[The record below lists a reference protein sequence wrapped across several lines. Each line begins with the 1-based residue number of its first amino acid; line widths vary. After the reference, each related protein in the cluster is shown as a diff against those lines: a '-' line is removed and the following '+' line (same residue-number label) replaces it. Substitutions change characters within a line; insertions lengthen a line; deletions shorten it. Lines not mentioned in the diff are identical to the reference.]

1 MITRRMMITR
11 RKSGKGMALP
21 MVLWTIALLGGITIL
36 LAGIISGWTDEETRA
51 GKLLRARAQA
61 LSGVAVAM
69 NPAVSPGDPL
79 LKSSNAD
86 DSEGYSVTLGD
97 DSGLINPNEFLGG
110 EGPERRDLLKRL
122 FNVWGL
128 KPEQADSAADGLY
141 DWQNPSPFR
150 SLHGAKAQNYEAV
163 GRAGLPP
170 GAPFTSPEEMTLVL
184 GFDPV
189 AEAKPNWQNFLT
201 TYWQEKVN
209 LLHAPKQVLI
219 DFVGLTP
226 SQSDAW
232 ITLRNGKDG
241 IEGTTDD
248 LKVKDLDQ
256 AASLIG
262 ASGGQKTVLKAT
274 SDVTGSVRRIE
285 STGFCNGVKRIITV
299 IAATGTQENPQ
310 SAVSVLGW
318 SER

>member
-1 MITRRMMITR
+1 MITSLMSLRRR
-11 RKSGKGMALP
+11 RHDGMALP

-51 GKLLRARAQA
+51 GKLLQAREQA

-69 NPAVSPGDPL
+69 NPAVSPGDSL
-79 LKSSNAD
+79 LKASNAD
-86 DSEGYSVTLGD
+86 GSEGYSVTLSD
-97 DSGLINPNEFLGG
+97 DSGLINPNVFLGAS
-110 EGPERRDLLKRL
+110 PDRRDLLKRL
-122 FNVWGL
+122 FNIWGL
-128 KPEQADSAADGLY
+128 KPEQADTAADSLY

-150 SLHGAKAQNYEAV
+150 SLHGAKAQDYEAV

-189 AEAKPNWQNFLT
+189 TAAKPDWQRFFT
-201 TYWQEKVN
+201 TSWQGKVN
-209 LLHAPKQVLI
+209 LLHAPKKVLF

-226 SQSDAW
+226 SQADAW

-241 IEGTTDD
+241 IEGTPDD

-262 ASGGQKTVLKAT
+262 AAGGQKTLLEAT
-274 SDVTGSVRRIE
+274 SGVSGSVRRIE
-285 STGFCNGVKRIITV
+285 STGFCNGVKRVITV
-299 IAATGTQENPQ
+299 TVATGGQENPQ
-310 SAVSVLGW
+310 SPASVLGW

>member
-1 MITRRMMITR
+1 
-11 RKSGKGMALP
+11 MALP

-51 GKLLRARAQA
+51 GKLLRAREQA
-61 LSGVAVAM
+61 LSGVSVAM

-79 LKSSNAD
+79 LKAINTD
-86 DSEGYSVTLGD
+86 GSEGYSVTLSD
-97 DSGLINPNEFLGG
+97 DSGLINPNMFLKD
-110 EGPERRDLLKRL
+110 PDRRDLLKRL
-122 FNVWGL
+122 FNTWGL

-150 SLHGAKAQNYEAV
+150 SLHGAKAQDYEAA
-163 GRAGLPP
+163 GRSGLPP
-170 GAPFTSPEEMTLVL
+170 GTPFTSPEEMTLVL

-189 AEAKPNWQNFLT
+189 MEAKTNWPCFFT
-201 TYWQEKVN
+201 TSWQGKVN
-209 LLHAPKQVLI
+209 LLHAPKEVLV

-226 SQSDAW
+226 AQADAW

-241 IEGTTDD
+241 IEGTPDD

-256 AASLIG
+256 AAMLIG
-262 ASGGQKTVLKAT
+262 AAGGQKTLLEEAC
-274 SDVTGSVRRIE
+274 DVQGTVRRIE
-285 STGFCNGVKRIITV
+285 STGFCHGVKRVIIV
-299 IAATGTQENPQ
+299 IVATGGQENPQ
-310 SAVSVLGW
+310 SAVSMLGW

>member
-1 MITRRMMITR
+1 MITRRMIITR
-11 RKSGKGMALP
+11 RKFKEGMALP

-86 DSEGYSVTLGD
+86 SSEGYLVTLGD
-97 DSGLINPNEFLGG
+97 DSGLINPNMFLGV

-122 FNVWGL
+122 FTLWGL
-128 KPEQADSAADGLY
+128 KSEQADTAADGLY

-150 SLHGAKAQNYEAV
+150 SLHGAKAQDYEAV
-163 GRAGLPP
+163 GRSGLPP
-170 GAPFTSPEEMTLVL
+170 GSPFTSPEEMSLVL

-189 AEAKPNWQNFLT
+189 MNAKPDWRRFFT
-201 TYWQEKVN
+201 TSWKGKVN
-209 LLHAPKQVLI
+209 LLHAPKEVLI

-226 SQSDAW
+226 TQADAW

-241 IEGTTDD
+241 IEGTPDD
-248 LKVKDLDQ
+248 LKVGNLGQ

-262 ASGGQKTVLKAT
+262 AAGGQKIILEAT
-274 SDVTGSVRRIE
+274 SDVSGSVRRIE

-299 IAATGTQENPQ
+299 IVATGSQENPQ
-310 SAVSVLGW
+310 SGISVLGW